1 MPTRLFAALVL
12 LTSAI
17 GCGGGTT
24 ATAPFAVVPG
34 PQPTAYAG
42 SIQDSISGAGTL
54 RLTLSSA
61 AGVTGGTWTA
71 TFNGRS
77 EPTRVISGSVAN
89 DVFTATVNPDQS
101 SGGSTGC
108 TSLVSATF
116 AASSLS
122 GTYSVFAVTP
132 SCPAAPTG
140 SFTVTRQ

>member
-42 SIQDSISGAGTL
+42 SIQDSVSGSGTL
-54 RLTLSSA
+54 RLTLSTA

-77 EPTRVISGSVAN
+77 EPTLVVTGAVAN
-89 DVFTATVNPDQS
+89 DLLTATVHPEETDTS
-101 SGGSTGC
+101 GC
-108 TSLVSATF
+108 TSTMTATLAASGITGRYSTF
-116 AASSLS
+116 A
-122 GTYSVFAVTP
+122 V
-132 SCPAAPTG
+132 
-140 SFTVTRQ
+140 